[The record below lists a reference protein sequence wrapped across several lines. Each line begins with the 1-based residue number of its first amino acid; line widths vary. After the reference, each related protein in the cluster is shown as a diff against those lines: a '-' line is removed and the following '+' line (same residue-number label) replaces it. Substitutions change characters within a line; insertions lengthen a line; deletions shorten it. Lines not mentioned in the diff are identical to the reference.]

1 MGRRRRS
8 SLSAAAA
15 GATLV
20 GCSLIVDTTGLS
32 TVTAQTTDIVIEG
45 GAPDAAPDVAPDV
58 SQGGFGLP
66 TTIATTLAHPSYVA
80 ADRDRVYVLTDSAAL
95 SLAATGEGAPT
106 ILASSLNMPL
116 GLAAGSS
123 NIFFA
128 NGELGYTHVYSVPKA
143 GGPAGKLFS
152 NSAGENRIPFVSAE
166 GRSLAFLDLIIGG
179 SRDIVRGNDDGA
191 SWFTVAEGQ
200 AGTSAVV
207 LRAPY
212 VYWATPSGILR
223 SNGAAPQAPELF
235 ATDAAGVTELVA
247 DDTTLYW
254 CPSDGKLRALRF
266 DRPATAPVILESG
279 LRAPQGLAVDA
290 VDVYWASSV
299 TGEVRAIP
307 KAGGASTIIAA
318 AQPDPWAVAA
328 NDMAVFFTNRSA
340 GTVLRVPKL

>member
-1 MGRRRRS
+1 MGWRRRV
-8 SLSAAAA
+8 SLSAVAG
-15 GATLV
+15 GATL
-20 GCSLIVDTTGLS
+20 GCSLMVDTTGLS
-32 TVTAQTTDIVIEG
+32 TVSAQATDIVIEG

-58 SQGGFGLP
+58 SQGGFGPP
-66 TTIATTLAHPSYVA
+66 TTIATTLVHPSSVA

-95 SLAATGEGAPT
+95 SLATAGEGAPT
-106 ILASSLNMPL
+106 ILASSLKMPL
-116 GLAAGSS
+116 ALAAGASD
-123 NIFFA
+123 IFFA

-143 GGPAGKLFS
+143 GGPAGKPYS
-152 NSAGENRIPFVSAE
+152 NSAGEDRVPFLSAE
-166 GRSLAFLDLIIGG
+166 GRTLAFLSLISGG
-179 SRDIVRGNDDGA
+179 SRAILRGTEDGT
-191 SWFTVAEGQ
+191 SWFTVADGQ
-200 AGTSAVV
+200 TGTSAVV

-235 ATDAAGVTELVA
+235 ATDAPGVTELVA
-247 DDTTLYW
+247 DDTSLYW

-279 LRAPQGLAVDA
+279 LRAPQGFAVDA
-290 VDVYWASSV
+290 VNVYWASSV

-328 NDMAVFFTNRSA
+328 NDTAVFFTNRSA